1 MTTLRR
7 RRNAGAAEGDERL
20 AEEMMQ
26 DLLEDFE
33 DPTPSVRSVG
43 VTAPGEGGAQR
54 AEAVAQGEGQQ
65 MPTG

>member
-1 MTTLRR
+1 MGRPTGYDPNAMTTLRR

-43 VTAPGEGGAQR
+43 VTDCARGRWSPES
-54 AEAVAQGEGQQ
+54 
-65 MPTG
+65 